1 MYMISLTGP
10 PVMVDV
16 EFKIISI
23 GEIKEAQMVRGTLD
37 LISLHDVARLLPV
50 LLIIY
55 ISLHLSCFFISS
67 KATCKPA
74 ICLNCHNYHH
84 Y

>member
-23 GEIKEAQMVRGTLD
+23 GEIKEAQMVRGTL
-37 LISLHDVARLLPV
+37 SLHDVARLLPV
-50 LLIIY
+50 FLIIY
-55 ISLHLSCFFISS
+55 IYLASS
-67 KATCKPA
+67 
-74 ICLNCHNYHH
+74 
-84 Y
+84 

>member
-55 ISLHLSCFFISS
+55 IYLASS
-67 KATCKPA
+67 
-74 ICLNCHNYHH
+74 
-84 Y
+84 

>member
-1 MYMISLTGP
+1 
-10 PVMVDV
+10 MVDV

-55 ISLHLSCFFISS
+55 IYLASS
-67 KATCKPA
+67 
-74 ICLNCHNYHH
+74 
-84 Y
+84 

>member
-37 LISLHDVARLLPV
+37 LI
-50 LLIIY
+50 
-55 ISLHLSCFFISS
+55 
-67 KATCKPA
+67 
-74 ICLNCHNYHH
+74 
-84 Y
+84 

>member
-1 MYMISLTGP
+1 MRTQRTQTFSLKRDKIKKNVHFMYMISLTGP

-37 LISLHDVARLLPV
+37 LI
-50 LLIIY
+50 
-55 ISLHLSCFFISS
+55 
-67 KATCKPA
+67 
-74 ICLNCHNYHH
+74 
-84 Y
+84 